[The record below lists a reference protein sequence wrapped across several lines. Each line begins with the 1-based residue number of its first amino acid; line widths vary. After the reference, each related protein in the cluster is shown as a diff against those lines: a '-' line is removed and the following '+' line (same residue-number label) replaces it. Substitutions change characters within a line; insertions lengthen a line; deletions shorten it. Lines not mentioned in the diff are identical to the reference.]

1 MLLTYN
7 ELSEQ
12 VYGGLITYPGAAK
25 INEFG
30 EDEKGALLNGASID
44 LTLGEDFFVERPS
57 LFISGAPPVV
67 DLAAKETPAM
77 LGHRGALLL
86 HPSRFCLAAT
96 VEKFS
101 LPLDVAGHY
110 MLKSSLARSGLN
122 HLFAGFADP
131 GWHGSVLT
139 LELVNVLQHHALLL
153 RPGMKIGQMVFWR
166 GSSPVPFER
175 SYAARGQYNRSESV
189 QQSKGVR

>member
-7 ELSEQ
+7 ELRELVESGAIEGVAPEQ
-12 VYGGLITYPGAAK
+12 I
-25 INEFG
+25 
-30 EDEKGALLNGASID
+30 NGASID
-44 LTLGEDFFVERPS
+44 LTLGDEFFVEYERR
-57 LFISGAPPVV
+57 FEGGGPPVV
-67 DLAAKETPAM
+67 RLAEKELPKMYATGGP
-77 LGHRGALLL
+77 LFLDPG
-86 HPSRFCLAAT
+86 RFCLAST
-96 VEKFS
+96 RERFN

-139 LELVNVLQHHALLL
+139 LELVNTLEYHTLVLE
-153 RPGMKIGQMVFWR
+153 PGMKIGQMVFWR
-166 GSSPVPFER
+166 GSSPVPFEH